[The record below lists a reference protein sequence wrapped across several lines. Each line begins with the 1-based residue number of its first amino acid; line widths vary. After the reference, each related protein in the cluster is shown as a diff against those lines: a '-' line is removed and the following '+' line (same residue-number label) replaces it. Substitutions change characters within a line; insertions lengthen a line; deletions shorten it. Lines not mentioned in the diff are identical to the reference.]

1 MTPKHFWLASAAL
14 SAAACSP
21 ALDWREFVPEGSGIR
36 ASFPCRPDAHQRV
49 VTVGGARASMR
60 MFACSSASMTFALS
74 FVDVA
79 EPAAV
84 GHTLM
89 HLRDS
94 TVRNV
99 QGVLGEARPSMIA
112 NETTNAASGR
122 FAIDGHLPDG
132 AGVHEDAAFFVRGLR
147 VYQATVVGAKPAAE
161 AVDMFLGSLK
171 FAE

>member
-1 MTPKHFWLASAAL
+1 MTTKRFWLAIAAL

-36 ASFPCRPDAHQRV
+36 ASFPCRPDAHQRA
-49 VTVGGARASMR
+49 VTIGGARASMR
-60 MFACSSASMTFALS
+60 MFACSSAAMTFALS

-79 EPAAV
+79 DPAAV
-84 GHTLM
+84 GHTLAQ
-89 HLRDS
+89 LRES

-99 QGVLGEARPSMIA
+99 QGVIGEAVPSAIA
-112 NETTNAASGR
+112 NETANAESGR
-122 FAIDGHLPDG
+122 VTIDGQLPGG
-132 AGVHEDAAFFVRGLR
+132 ASVREDAAFFVRGLR
-147 VYQATVVGAKPAAE
+147 VYQATVIGAKPAAA